1 MAQLGKNLQEMANDA
16 AAKIDIDPLAAR
28 TEVYYEYAPKSPEGV
43 IWWVYKSLD
52 REKFELENGWTL
64 VCRKMEQK
72 IGEWEDV
79 TEP

>member
-43 IWWVYKSLD
+43 IWWVYKTLD
-52 REKFELENGWTL
+52 ENKIEVSDGWTL
-64 VCRKMEQK
+64 VRRKMEQK